1 MCLPLV
7 ELDQSVTGASDVVR
21 ANAAMVFDEMVQGID
36 TARRHGIT
44 IGMGTDFARHAELDE
59 RLDSI

>member
-1 MCLPLV
+1 
-7 ELDQSVTGASDVVR
+7 
-21 ANAAMVFDEMVQGID
+21 MVFDEMVQGID